1 MGTLRLTI
9 LGFTGAVAT
18 VYAYQADVTT
28 EDNRS
33 VYHNRICFH
42 AILIS
47 VRFIEITY
55 ILTQP
60 RINVHRGGHRTYA
73 WFIAEPMDWSI
84 DNCLLRCHHS
94 APHLHCLCL
103 DLPSSIAQSVL
114 QTPRARKVRKDEK
127 TRNEA
132 SWLLRRS
139 GFPLCQEIDL
149 FSCPSCCIFPCP
161 KNKWSYGEE
170 TKRLEPN
177 YDWSCVLDYSS
188 HYGILLNKTSE
199 SLFSYSKCRDQ
210 LTIHSSTLLPPLV
223 GLQRL

>member
-1 MGTLRLTI
+1 MLGIYLLGPLLTDVIFIFVMHHPDLVPGGYWFLLLGPLVEGSLGGTFVFSQSMGTLRLTI

-33 VYHNRICFH
+33 VCHNRIYFH
-42 AILIS
+42 ALLIS

-60 RINVHRGGHRTYA
+60 RINVHRGGHRTHT

-114 QTPRARKVRKDEK
+114 QVPRARKVRKDEK
-127 TRNEA
+127 TRYEA
-132 SWLLRRS
+132 S
-139 GFPLCQEIDL
+139 
-149 FSCPSCCIFPCP
+149 
-161 KNKWSYGEE
+161 
-170 TKRLEPN
+170 
-177 YDWSCVLDYSS
+177 
-188 HYGILLNKTSE
+188 
-199 SLFSYSKCRDQ
+199 
-210 LTIHSSTLLPPLV
+210 
-223 GLQRL
+223 